1 MVTKKQHY
9 YPRCLLKHFA
19 NDDKKV
25 FVYIRKG
32 NKKAY
37 MNYERICDSN
47 YTYESDDQVDNV
59 LEHKLGKYESK
70 IEPIIDNII
79 KNYKTNNFSVSEED
93 QQELFQYLWLQY
105 LRTDAGRI
113 HFVNLFENIFSY
125 KPRKE
130 PIDLEEIEKKEN
142 KDKIKRFN
150 WVFKQGNKLERLLK
164 SFRKT
169 DNMNF
174 HIARSM
180 GNLLTSDNPVIGT
193 NNWAQIMLPIAPRI
207 CIVFQHDIINSSKN
221 LQVMLTPDKT
231 RYLNE
236 ATINTGNYFIISNED
251 FSNKQREYI
260 DNRFNNKNW
269 RLGYPH
275 VDNLNVL
282 NIKK

>member
-32 NKKAY
+32 NKETFMK
-37 MNYERICDSN
+37 YEKICASN

-59 LEHKLGKYESK
+59 LERKLGKYESK

-79 KNYKTNNFSVSEED
+79 KNYKLNNFSVSEKD

-113 HFVNLFENIFSY
+113 NFVNLFENIFSY

-130 PIDLEEIEKKEN
+130 PLDLEEIEKKEN

-150 WVFKQGNKLERLLK
+150 LVFKQGDKLERLLK

-169 DNMNF
+169 NTMNF

-193 NNWAQIMLPIAPRI
+193 DNWAQIVLPIAPKI
-207 CIVFQHDIINSSKN
+207 GIIFQNDIINSSKG

-236 ATINTGNYFIISNED
+236 ATINTGNYYIISNED
-251 FSNKQREYI
+251 FSDKQREYI
-260 DNRFNNKNW
+260 ENRFNNKNW
-269 RLGYPH
+269 ICGYPH
-275 VDNLNVL
+275 TDNLNVL
-282 NIKK
+282 NTKK